1 MKLELPS
8 DRNSHRCEHNW
19 IPDDRPVIGLDFGT
33 TNTVLSS
40 YIHNF
45 NSRGPQSVTF
55 AQTGSELYP
64 SYALYNQSKGNF
76 LTGLTAYKRRM
87 LEPKKVIRSV
97 KRHLENEFLNVSGTK
112 VRTSDVVEA
121 ICHDALMHFHD
132 LNPHTIPQTIVA
144 TVPYH
149 FLQNQNMIIRNAINM
164 ACVKLFGKSPEL
176 YIMAEPM
183 AAALY
188 WLYARNADF
197 PKNEIRALVFD
208 LGGGTFDLSYLRL
221 SYVEDKIESEIV
233 ATTGDSKIGG
243 DDIDE
248 LILNYIFD
256 EYSLDLSMLS
266 DKTRIRVL
274 GDLLELAI
282 EAKHELTYKQEVSI
296 VYRFG
301 DVEIDFVLQ
310 RDTFEHLL
318 SESRMGKS
326 SFMNGIEATVAKIAD
341 RQSIRQVGFDYIILV
356 GGATKIPA
364 IRNYVKR
371 RFPKAIILTQENSY
385 DHTSVALGA
394 SVYAAMLTDGVESP
408 FGVKMTLSQFRSRT
422 PYNYYIQKYD
432 GKLDLIVKSG
442 QICPVSVKRTYIPT
456 HLKEGNEL
464 VDLTSIRIFQGPN
477 EKTAVFIGS
486 IDIDKDKIYAHGR
499 KASDISIDIELKA
512 DGTILNASIYVD
524 NGNTDKSSFKKEVT
538 IQI

>member
-8 DRNSHRCEHNW
+8 DRNNHRCEHNW

-33 TNTVLSS
+33 TNTVLSC

-45 NSRGPQSVTF
+45 NFRGPQSVTF
-55 AQTGSELYP
+55 SQTGSELYP
-64 SYALYNQSKGNF
+64 SFALYNQSKDNF
-76 LTGLTAYKRRM
+76 LTGLAAYKRRM
-87 LEPKKVIRSV
+87 VDPEKVIRSV
-97 KRHLENEFLNVSGTK
+97 KRHLGTEFLNVAGTK
-112 VRTSDVVEA
+112 VRTSDVVQA

-149 FLQNQNMIIRNAINM
+149 FLQNQNVIIRNAISM

-176 YIMAEPM
+176 YVMAEPM

-221 SYVEDKIESEIV
+221 SCIDNIIESEIV

-248 LILNYIFD
+248 LILNYIFN
-256 EYSLDLSMLS
+256 ECSIDLSILS
-266 DKTRIRVL
+266 EKTNIRVL
-274 GDLLELAI
+274 SDLQELAI
-282 EAKHELTYKQEVSI
+282 GAKHELTYKQEVSI
-296 VYRFG
+296 VYKFS
-301 DVEIDFVLQ
+301 DVEIDIVLQ

-318 SESRMGKS
+318 CENRNGKS
-326 SFMNGIEATVAKIAD
+326 SFMNSIEESVAKIAD
-341 RQSIRQVGFDYIILV
+341 MQSVRQAGFDYVILV
-356 GGATKIPA
+356 GGTTKIPA

-371 RFPKAIILTQENSY
+371 RFPRANILTQENSY

-442 QICPVSVKRTYIPT
+442 QICPVLVKRTYIPT

-477 EKTAVFIGS
+477 EKSAVFIGS
-486 IDIDKDKIYAHGR
+486 IDIGKDKIYTHGR
-499 KASDISIDIELKA
+499 KSSDILIDVELKA
-512 DGTILNASIYVD
+512 DGTILEASISVD
-524 NGNTDKSSFKKEVT
+524 NGNTDKSTFKKEVT